1 MSDGWMGGW
10 IDGWVNGWVEG
21 WVGRWI
27 DGWIEGIIF
36 NSNSLVVRVSISF
49 QFLVQNIWDSEKW
62 RSLLS
67 VS

>member
-1 MSDGWMGGW
+1 MGRYM
-10 IDGWVNGWVEG
+10 NGWVEG

-27 DGWIEGIIF
+27 DEWIEGIIL

-67 VS
+67 VN

>member
-1 MSDGWMGGW
+1 M
-10 IDGWVNGWVEG
+10 NGWVEG

-27 DGWIEGIIF
+27 DEWIEGIIL

-67 VS
+67 VN